1 MIRWG
6 LCCIFREAPIRFRRT
21 TAKYV
26 SKLSSDEQK
35 RHLSGICLHNANS
48 LLEALH
54 FCRQNGIKAFRINS
68 QILPLKT
75 HPQLGYAIERLPE
88 STKIVK
94 TFKKCGAYGRRYH
107 LRLSFHPDQF
117 ILLSS
122 PNPDVTRRSIADL
135 QYQAEVAK
143 WVKADVINI
152 HAGGAYGNK
161 DKTLQRLS
169 DRISNLP
176 QDVRQM
182 LTLENDDRLY
192 TPRELLPVCET
203 LAIPMVYDVHH
214 HRCLPDGLSV
224 EETTQRALKTWNREP
239 LFHISSPLNP
249 WGSGNPRSH
258 HDYVNPDDFPESWLK
273 LDITLDVE
281 AKAKELAVLKL
292 MQEIDIRQNCE
303 STVDTKI
310 VQLKRRKNGL

>member
-1 MIRWG
+1 MS
-6 LCCIFREAPIRFRRT
+6 CRT

-75 HPQLGYAIERLPE
+75 HPQFGYAIEKLPE

-94 TFKKCGAYGRRYH
+94 TFKKCGAYGRRYQ

-122 PNPDVTRRSIADL
+122 P
-135 QYQAEVAK
+135 
-143 WVKADVINI
+143 
-152 HAGGAYGNK
+152 
-161 DKTLQRLS
+161 
-169 DRISNLP
+169 
-176 QDVRQM
+176 
-182 LTLENDDRLY
+182 
-192 TPRELLPVCET
+192 
-203 LAIPMVYDVHH
+203 
-214 HRCLPDGLSV
+214 
-224 EETTQRALKTWNREP
+224 
-239 LFHISSPLNP
+239 
-249 WGSGNPRSH
+249 
-258 HDYVNPDDFPESWLK
+258 NPDDFPESWLK

-292 MQEIDIRQNCE
+292 MQEIDIRQKKLA
-303 STVDTKI
+303 SP
-310 VQLKRRKNGL
+310 L